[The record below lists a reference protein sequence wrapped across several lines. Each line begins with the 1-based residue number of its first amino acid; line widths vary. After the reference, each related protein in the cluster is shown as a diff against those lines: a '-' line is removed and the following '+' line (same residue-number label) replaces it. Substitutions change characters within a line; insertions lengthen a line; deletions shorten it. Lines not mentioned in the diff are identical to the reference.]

1 MVDPSVPQSRFEN
14 LAQRDDF
21 LVRGV
26 MRWRFAA
33 HSVAFFKPMDTV
45 FIDLASRDLG
55 KHHAAEKRDQVA
67 ICTRVLSARIG
78 RAPLSLGDDVEF
90 AQVQLSRF
98 PEQFAAFQLA
108 AAEFAAQ
115 LQIPVF
121 CEFLCLREALLWSLC
136 ASIPSR

>member
-1 MVDPSVPQSRFEN
+1 MIDPSMPARRFEN

-45 FIDLASRDLG
+45 FVDLASRDLG
-55 KHHAAEKRDQVA
+55 KHHAAKKRNQVA
-67 ICTRVLSARIG
+67 ICTRVLPARIG
-78 RAPLSLGDDVEF
+78 RTPLSLRDDVEF

-98 PEQFAAFQLA
+98 AE
-108 AAEFAAQ
+108 EFA
-115 LQIPVF
+115 
-121 CEFLCLREALLWSLC
+121 
-136 ASIPSR
+136 

>member
-45 FIDLASRDLG
+45 SVDLASRISGSTMLPKNG
-55 KHHAAEKRDQVA
+55 IRWPFV
-67 ICTRVLSARIG
+67 
-78 RAPLSLGDDVEF
+78 RACCP
-90 AQVQLSRF
+90 
-98 PEQFAAFQLA
+98 
-108 AAEFAAQ
+108 
-115 LQIPVF
+115 
-121 CEFLCLREALLWSLC
+121 C
-136 ASIPSR
+136 A